1 MKVSY
6 TYTHISGFSS
16 NYVKGYR
23 AIMLEYKLHTHY
35 TVSYAN
41 YGNHYRSIIHIPTYI
56 HTYIFFRIPR

>member
-6 TYTHISGFSS
+6 TYIYTHFSGFSG

-35 TVSYAN
+35 AVFHAN
-41 YGNHYRSIIHIPTYI
+41 YGNHYGSITYV
-56 HTYIFFRIPR
+56 HTYSSGFHGN